1 MHAAVGKKYKVKN
14 YDVLPHDNEKMRQMY
29 YFIGTGTCRDLT
41 WFRPLSEEKPFPEA
55 DWNEDVDRQDIDE
68 NENME
73 IENYRTNKT
82 EESMDNE
89 EWAEDCEEEDNR
101 MIKSFKK
108 AAFVL
113 NGKVE
118 KRYECYRQNYK
129 KAITSFKCN
138 KSCIRKGCN
147 FTESFLQFC

>member
-41 WFRPLSEEKPFPEA
+41 WFRPLSEEKPFPE
-55 DWNEDVDRQDIDE
+55 
-68 NENME
+68 
-73 IENYRTNKT
+73 
-82 EESMDNE
+82 ESMDNE

-118 KRYECYRQNYK
+118 KRYECDRQNYK
-129 KAITSFKCN
+129 KEITSFKCN

>member
-14 YDVLPHDNEKMRQMY
+14 YDVLPHNNEKMRQMY
-29 YFIGTGTCRDLT
+29 YFIGTGRDLT

-73 IENYRTNKT
+73 IENDRTNKT

-118 KRYECYRQNYK
+118 KRYECDRQNYK

-138 KSCIRKGCN
+138 KSCIRK
-147 FTESFLQFC
+147 

>member
-1 MHAAVGKKYKVKN
+1 
-14 YDVLPHDNEKMRQMY
+14 MY

-68 NENME
+68 NENMA
-73 IENYRTNKT
+73 IENDRTNKT

-118 KRYECYRQNYK
+118 KRNECDRQNY
-129 KAITSFKCN
+129 
-138 KSCIRKGCN
+138 
-147 FTESFLQFC
+147 

>member
-1 MHAAVGKKYKVKN
+1 MHAAVEKKYKVKN

-29 YFIGTGTCRDLT
+29 YFIGTGRDLT

-73 IENYRTNKT
+73 IENDRTNKT

-89 EWAEDCEEEDNR
+89 EWAIE
-101 MIKSFKK
+101 
-108 AAFVL
+108 
-113 NGKVE
+113 
-118 KRYECYRQNYK
+118 
-129 KAITSFKCN
+129 
-138 KSCIRKGCN
+138 
-147 FTESFLQFC
+147 